1 MDKINIKLPDG
12 STKQLPYDSN
22 GLDLAKSIG
31 ERLANDSIAV
41 LVNGDQKD
49 LLDKLNNNDEVS
61 IITKNSPEGLEIMRH
76 TLTAQVLASAIKNL
90 YPNAQLA
97 IGPTIDLSLIHI

>member
-12 STKQLPYDSN
+12 STNSCLYSN

-41 LVNGDQKD
+41 LSMENKRF
-49 LLDKLNNNDEVS
+49 
-61 IITKNSPEGLEIMRH
+61 TR
-76 TLTAQVLASAIKNL
+76 
-90 YPNAQLA
+90 
-97 IGPTIDLSLIHI
+97 

>member
-12 STKQLPYDSN
+12 STKQLPHDSN

-41 LVNGDQKD
+41 LVNGEQKD
-49 LLDKLNNNDEVS
+49 LLDQLNNNDEVALLPPF
-61 IITKNSPEGLEIMRH
+61 TG
-76 TLTAQVLASAIKNL
+76 
-90 YPNAQLA
+90 
-97 IGPTIDLSLIHI
+97 G

>member
-41 LVNGDQKD
+41 LVNGDTKD
-49 LLDKLNNNDEVS
+49 LLDQ
-61 IITKNSPEGLEIMRH
+61 
-76 TLTAQVLASAIKNL
+76 A
-90 YPNAQLA
+90 
-97 IGPTIDLSLIHI
+97 